1 MTTFFF
7 PSITPTQSRWQLK
20 SNTGVQVSPH
30 TGATKTISRGGERWV
45 AELQF
50 INLTGDEK
58 AVMKAFYTRLL
69 GQTHRF
75 YLRDHSSI
83 NRGAFGGSPLVAGA
97 SQTGSS
103 IDIDGLTGSV
113 TDWIRQ
119 GDMFSVNGELKMA
132 VRDQDSLFDG
142 TMSLDFEPRLRTS
155 PADNDPIVTTNP
167 EGIFLLEADEASW
180 TNKPGDFSDFVIR
193 AVEDIAA

>member
-1 MTTFFF
+1 MATFFF
-7 PSITPTQSRWQLK
+7 PSIEPSFVRWQLK

-30 TGATKTISRGGERWV
+30 TGAIKTISRGGERWV

-50 INLTGDEK
+50 LDLRGDEK
-58 AVMKAFYTRLL
+58 AEMKAFFSRLL

-75 YLRDHSSI
+75 FLRDHSSI

-103 IDIDGLTGSV
+103 IDIDGLDTSV
-113 TDWIRQ
+113 SDWIRG

-142 TMSLDFEPRLRTS
+142 TMSLDFVPRLRTS
-155 PADNDPIVTTNP
+155 PPDNDIVVTTAA
-167 EGIFLLEADEASW
+167 EGVFLLQADEASW